1 MVLCGL
7 PSSPALLSSRNL
19 PSNSNHRSW
28 VLPPSPQHLQCL
40 LRLPYHHILRFLHC
54 CLLVHVLSVS
64 CNCGDASI
72 ISHLT
77 RSCSS
82 SVASNIAHSAA
93 LPSSVAAPSNR
104 LHESISLHP
113 SQWSLC
119 SCLDSWWLVTAAD
132 VALPH
137 LNSEQPKG
145 PQQLDKRS
153 VSPQKIHSLAYLF
166 VFISSLPC

>member
-7 PSSPALLSSRNL
+7 PSSPALLCSRNL

-93 LPSSVAAPSNR
+93 LPSSTRAFLFT
-104 LHESISLHP
+104 LHNDLFALVLI
-113 SQWSLC
+113 
-119 SCLDSWWLVTAAD
+119 LDDS
-132 VALPH
+132 
-137 LNSEQPKG
+137 S
-145 PQQLDKRS
+145 QQLTLHRPTSTRNSQKAINSLTNALFLHKRY
-153 VSPQKIHSLAYLF
+153 IH
-166 VFISSLPC
+166 